1 MKKLLTCLLISITAS
16 SVVHAQDTIVVTSW
30 GGAFSEA
37 QRKGTHIDWMKK
49 AGAKIIPETY
59 SGGLAQIKAQVEI
72 NNVTWDVVD
81 VGMQDAVRGCDEG
94 LFEPIT
100 VDMLPP
106 APDGTPASEDFF
118 KNSLTD
124 CSVPSVVASHIFAFD
139 PANFPNGG
147 PQSWA
152 DFFDIEKFPGKR
164 GLRSQA
170 RPVLQFALI
179 ADGVDPKDTTK
190 VLATDEGLQRAFN
203 KLDTIKDHVVW
214 WKAGAQPPQLL
225 ADDEV
230 VMTHAYNGRIFSA
243 VANEGKDW
251 TIVWDGQVYD
261 YDHWVIVKG
270 SKNVEL
276 AKDFIIFS
284 TTTEMM
290 INQARFIAYGPAR
303 KSAASVPVTFH
314 SDKSINMLEHM
325 PTAPQ
330 NMTNAAQNDFEFW
343 ADNSDEIN
351 QRFIAWLIKD

>member
-1 MKKLLTCLLISITAS
+1 MKKLITLLFATTSFAS
-16 SVVHAQDTIVVTSW
+16 ASLADDIVVTSW
-30 GGAFSEA
+30 GGSFSAA
-37 QRKGTHIDWMKK
+37 QWKGTHVDWIKES
-49 AGAKIIPETY
+49 GHNIIPDSY
-59 SGGLAQIKAQVEI
+59 SGGLAEIKAQVETGNI
-72 NNVTWDVVD
+72 KWDVVD

-106 APDGTPASEDFF
+106 APDGTPASADFF
-118 KNSLTD
+118 ENSLTD
-124 CSVPSVVASHIFAFD
+124 CSVPSVVASHIFAYD
-139 PANFPNGG
+139 PKHFPNGG

-152 DFFDIEKFPGKR
+152 DFFDVEKFPGKR

-179 ADGVDPKDTTK
+179 ADGVDPKDATK
-190 VLATDEGLQRAFN
+190 VLATEEGLDRAFA

-225 ADDEV
+225 ADGEV
-230 VMTHAYNGRIFSA
+230 VMTHAYNGRIFNA

-261 YDHWVIVKG
+261 YDHWVILKG
-270 SKNVEL
+270 TKKLEA
-276 AKDFIIFS
+276 AKDFVIFS

-290 INQARFIAYGPAR
+290 INQARYIAYGPAR
-303 KSAASVPVTFH
+303 RSAASVPVTFH
-314 SDKSINMLEHM
+314 SNDSINMLDHM

-330 NMTNAAQNDFEFW
+330 NMVNAAQNDFEFW
-343 ADNSDEIN
+343 ADNSEEID
-351 QRFIAWLIKD
+351 QRFSTWFTKG